1 MINQAPSALAGVPTG
16 IVGVVREVNLGVVD
30 YMKGLKGGG
39 VAYKMG
45 AGDLK
50 ESLSVFAELFSAD
63 TYKAAWRTAKRNQS
77 FTDGS
82 QAGRITEDIS
92 GRLPRGEAALV
103 ARARNK
109 AEKALE
115 AKDRLLGRLDFDD
128 AAQKAGRDNAVA
140 ELSAIEKM
148 GHNILMFQSMGV
160 RAIQGLDE
168 VFKRSMIHAR
178 IRKSAR
184 REALMDLEATME
196 PYTDL
201 DIDKLTKQK
210 FDNAFRDSN
219 GLTALKAH
227 HDYVEEIDGF
237 RRELLFAANDDNI
250 AEVVTP
256 ISEKAIKGIQN
267 ITNDDTIGAVVTNFI
282 APFVGVPIRSVAK
295 GVNVA
300 LAPAD
305 MAFGAIFRKGNSATN
320 PYIRKVEEA
329 RKELQAALGEMGDLK
344 YFDESV
350 KGKTELKV
358 SANTIRDI
366 EARIQRHEARRI
378 QFNSDKIADS
388 ILNMQLVSLAA
399 AGAYFGSATGSL
411 SYMSREEQEKR
422 GLKPYTLFG
431 MDYKAIGPAA
441 MPLNLAADIIGFHR
455 IKQLEKQHNQKILD
469 PDIPDG
475 WLGYTEVALKALGA
489 LVLDQP
495 LSQGAKQVE
504 QVFDKN
510 GDFSDAANKIA
521 QQLFAYTNIQG
532 AGLKKLTQMI
542 TSDGKVVD
550 SKNLTTKEKVMQN
563 VFGISGS
570 IFRTDRFGND
580 LQEPRGW
587 HQQLIMRQLPSFS
600 DKAQSL
606 LEEVFAGDHN
616 KKLDGK
622 PTTLAPNIR
631 LQDFRTPEGMPLSY
645 QFDIQLRETRIKG
658 KSFVEAV
665 EKLITNDTWLNKWE
679 RGQVNKGGEVIDPAY
694 MELNKIIKK
703 FYDKAKA
710 DLLADN
716 ALIKTFY
723 NEKEQNLWELMN
735 DTKNGDF
742 TPTGKPVN
750 LDDLL

>member
-1 MINQAPSALAGVPTG
+1 M
-16 IVGVVREVNLGVVD
+16 
-30 YMKGLKGGG
+30 
-39 VAYKMG
+39 
-45 AGDLK
+45 
-50 ESLSVFAELFSAD
+50 
-63 TYKAAWRTAKRNQS
+63 
-77 FTDGS
+77 
-82 QAGRITEDIS
+82 
-92 GRLPRGEAALV
+92 
-103 ARARNK
+103 
-109 AEKALE
+109 
-115 AKDRLLGRLDFDD
+115 
-128 AAQKAGRDNAVA
+128 
-140 ELSAIEKM
+140 
-148 GHNILMFQSMGV
+148 
-160 RAIQGLDE
+160 
-168 VFKRSMIHAR
+168 
-178 IRKSAR
+178 
-184 REALMDLEATME
+184 
-196 PYTDL
+196 
-201 DIDKLTKQK
+201 
-210 FDNAFRDSN
+210 
-219 GLTALKAH
+219 
-227 HDYVEEIDGF
+227 
-237 RRELLFAANDDNI
+237 
-250 AEVVTP
+250 
-256 ISEKAIKGIQN
+256 IKGIQGV
-267 ITNDDTIGAVVTNFI
+267 TNDDTIGAVIGNFI

-320 PYIRKVEEA
+320 PYIKKVNDA
-329 RKELQAALGEMGDLK
+329 KRELEAALGEMGDLK

-350 KGKTELKV
+350 KGKTETKV

-378 QFNSDKIADS
+378 QFNSDKMADS

-422 GLKPYTLFG
+422 GLKPYTMFG
-431 MDYKAIGPAA
+431 VSYKSIGPAA
-441 MPLNLAADIIGFHR
+441 MPLNLAADVIGFHR
-455 IKQLEKQHNQKILD
+455 IKQMELQTGQQILD
-469 PDIPDG
+469 PDIT
-475 WLGYTEVALKALGA
+475 YKEVAIKALGA

-495 LSQGAKQVE
+495 LTQGAKQV
-504 QVFDKN
+504 QDMFL
-510 GDFSDAANKIA
+510 GDFDTASRKMA
-521 QQLFAYTNIQG
+521 QQLYAYTNIQG

-550 SKNLTTKEKVMQN
+550 SKNLTTKEKVAQG

-570 IFRTDRFGND
+570 IFKTDRFGND